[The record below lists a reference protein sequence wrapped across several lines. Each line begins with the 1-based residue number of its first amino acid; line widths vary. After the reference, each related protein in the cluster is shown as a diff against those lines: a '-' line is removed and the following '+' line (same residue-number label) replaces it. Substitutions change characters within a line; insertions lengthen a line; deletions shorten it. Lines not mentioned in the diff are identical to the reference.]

1 MDTIARATY
10 LSVAVLAAQLLAQSA
25 VPPTT
30 RVEAR
35 SLEDFRLPPKSVFDR
50 AMPRYPNVWFFVDA
64 GLTTSHDAAVRLV
77 TDKLRE
83 TMRLREDFGPFD
95 NPEGCDFEVRLEHL
109 QPWLDRK
116 TPALQHA
123 HAFHMRYYYSAL
135 SRQKLDA
142 VELKM
147 ADGGPRLFYR
157 FAASAHYEVE
167 HFNPNHADVESCPVC
182 GRTGSYGH
190 LTGNLVEVVHD
201 PLGLELLLKG
211 TIRDETVRF
220 DDQRQQPVG
229 SVLALSGVNVATLHL
244 WRPDRRPQY
253 PPDRHRRHHCRH
265 TLITA
270 YLLRRDCQSAA
281 PGSGKA
287 SIICCG
293 PHRRHKKPL
302 IPQAQVPVKATDA
315 QGFGLQLKEVQRPSS
330 QQPYGNVAPA
340 VVIGRPDHAT
350 DGGAEVARFARPT
363 Q

>member
-1 MDTIARATY
+1 MSAASIHRPAATSRCDCASATYSRHMFAVGSSSREGFNPVVTTARATC
-10 LSVAVLAAQLLAQSA
+10 LSVAVLATQLLAQSA

-95 NPEGCDFEVRLEHL
+95 NPEGCDFEGRLEHL

-147 ADGGPRLFYR
+147 ADGRTRLFYR
-157 FAASAHYEVE
+157 FAASVHYEVE

-182 GRTGSYGH
+182 GRTGAYGD
-190 LTGNLVEVVHD
+190 LKGNLVEVVHD
-201 PLGLELLLKG
+201 PLGLELLMKG
-211 TIRDETVRF
+211 TIRGEVVRF
-220 DDQRQQPVG
+220 DDQGQQPVG
-229 SVLALSGVNVATLHL
+229 SVLGLRGVELQPFDFAGMTADRNTL
-244 WRPDRRPQY
+244 RVGIVV
-253 PPDRHRRHHCRH
+253 
-265 TLITA
+265 ITA
-270 YLLRRDCQSAA
+270 KT
-281 PGSGKA
+281 P
-287 SIICCG
+287 
-293 PHRRHKKPL
+293 
-302 IPQAQVPVKATDA
+302 
-315 QGFGLQLKEVQRPSS
+315 
-330 QQPYGNVAPA
+330 
-340 VVIGRPDHAT
+340 
-350 DGGAEVARFARPT
+350 
-363 Q
+363 

>member
-1 MDTIARATY
+1 MEGFNPVDTIARAAC

-25 VPPTT
+25 VPPAT

-64 GLTTSHDAAVRLV
+64 RLTTSHDAAVRLV

-147 ADGGPRLFYR
+147 ADGGTRLFYR

-229 SVLALSGVNVATLHL
+229 SVLGLSGVNSQPFIFDGLTADRNTL
-244 WRPDRRPQY
+244 RIGIVV
-253 PPDRHRRHHCRH
+253 
-265 TLITA
+265 ITA
-270 YLLRRDCQSAA
+270 
-281 PGSGKA
+281 
-287 SIICCG
+287 
-293 PHRRHKKPL
+293 
-302 IPQAQVPVKATDA
+302 AT
-315 QGFGLQLKEVQRPSS
+315 
-330 QQPYGNVAPA
+330 
-340 VVIGRPDHAT
+340 H
-350 DGGAEVARFARPT
+350 
-363 Q
+363 